1 MAALH
6 ERSSGVTL
14 EHPTGARSLM
24 KWLTIMICAA
34 AIVAC
39 SDKPPEPMAKPA
51 PVATPFDGLRADE
64 QRAKDVQ
71 KTVDKQAEE
80 QRKQIEAQQQ

>member
-1 MAALH
+1 VKPLLILLSALAL
-6 ERSSGVTL
+6 G
-14 EHPTGARSLM
+14 
-24 KWLTIMICAA
+24 
-34 AIVAC
+34 AC
-39 SDKPPEPMAKPA
+39 SGKPPDPIAKA
-51 PVATPFDGLRADE
+51 PPVSTPFDAMRAEE